1 MKILSPK
8 IHGYLDFLTVI
19 IFALAPTLFGFDG
32 LPATISYVLAVVHLL
47 LTLATAFPFG
57 IVKIVPLL
65 VHGGIELIVAITLVI
80 LPFILGFT
88 GAARN
93 FFIGIGIIIFIVWL
107 LSDYKTNKKPAVRRT
122 SHELHKQH
130 E

>member
-19 IFALAPTLFGFDG
+19 IFALAPTLFGFNG

-47 LTLATAFPFG
+47 LTLATAFPLG

-65 VHGGIELIVAITLVI
+65 VHGGIELVVAIVLVI

-88 GAARN
+88 EAARN
-93 FFIGIGIIIFIVWL
+93 FFVGIGIVIFIVWL
-107 LSDYKTNKKPAVRRT
+107 ISDCRKTSTA
-122 SHELHKQH
+122 EI
-130 E
+130 

>member
-19 IFALAPTLFGFDG
+19 IFALAPTVFGFDG
-32 LPATISYVLAVVHLL
+32 LPATISYILAVVHLL
-47 LTLATAFPFG
+47 LTLATAFPLG

-65 VHGGIELIVAITLVI
+65 VHGGIELIVAVALVI

-88 GAARN
+88 EAARN
-93 FFIGIGIIIFIVWL
+93 FFIGIGIVIFIVWL
-107 LSDYKTNKKPAVRRT
+107 ISDCRK
-122 SHELHKQH
+122 SGDS
-130 E
+130 